1 MILKLLLNTQI
12 ICKVFIQ
19 NIEKYNPGKKPKVLI
34 VFDEKIADMI
44 NNKKT
49 KSNSN

>member
-1 MILKLLLNTQI
+1 MILKLLLSTQM
-12 ICKVFIQ
+12 ICKMFIEILK
-19 NIEKYNPGKKPKVLI
+19 NLGKKCKVLI
-34 VFDEKIADMI
+34 VFDMIAMI